1 VKRPNDGRGAS
12 LGNVAPGLA
21 HYTQAVL
28 YDKLWERPHLSQRDR
43 SLITIAALIA
53 MYRPDQ
59 MVGHIRVGLE
69 NGLTEDELLEAIS
82 HLALFASAPNAKMA
96 ADKLAYVT
104 SNF

>member
-12 LGNVAPGLA
+12 LASVAPGLA

-28 YDKLWERPHLSQRDR
+28 YDELWERPLLSQRDR
-43 SLITIAALIA
+43 SLITIAALVA

-69 NGLTEDELLEAIS
+69 NGLTEDELREAIS
-82 HLALFASAPNAKMA
+82 HLALFASAPNAQMA

-104 SNF
+104 SNP